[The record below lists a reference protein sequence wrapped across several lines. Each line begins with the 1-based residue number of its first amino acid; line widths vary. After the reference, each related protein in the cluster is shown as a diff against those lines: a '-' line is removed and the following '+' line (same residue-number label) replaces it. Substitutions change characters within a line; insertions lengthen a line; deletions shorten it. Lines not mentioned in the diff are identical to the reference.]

1 MAHPRAQIVHPHIAT
16 DPHVC
21 GGSPIIV
28 GTRFPVRSVVFYVL
42 RLGLTPEE
50 LVHKFPHLN
59 LAQVH
64 DALAY
69 YYDNRAEIEQDIA
82 QNQEQTVREETP

>member
-1 MAHPRAQIVHPHIAT
+1 MANSTAKVIHPHIT
-16 DPHVC
+16 SDPHIC

-42 RLGLTPEE
+42 HLGLTPEE

-82 QNQEQTVREETP
+82 RNQEQTVREETP